1 MIRNFRRSAVA
12 MSIFATFSTSF
23 ARTQAVPP
31 DDEIRKIL
39 AERVGE
45 NETAVGIVVGV
56 IDPQGRRIISYGHR
70 NAGDARPLNGDTV
83 FEIASVTKVF
93 TALLLADM
101 VEKNE
106 VALSDPA
113 SKYLPAAAIKLPER
127 NGHLITLVDLA
138 THTSGLPFMPADAPP
153 FNDPAAAKYSTG
165 DLKRYLASYQ
175 LTREIG
181 SEWDYSNIGY
191 WVLSEAL
198 AARGGKDIENLI
210 RSRVLA
216 PLKMTDTDFELS
228 AKMKENLA
236 PGHDSA
242 LQPAPAASTIPIYS
256 IMPAIGL
263 LYSTTNDLLTFLSEC
278 MGYEPSPLA
287 PAINVALSNRRPVQ
301 PGNEQALGWNVYG
314 KDADQVIFRDGSS
327 FGCASVMAYDPKAR
341 VGVVVLTNQVGDV
354 GDIARHLLRPDFPLA
369 KPANTKHIEIALDSK
384 VLDSYVG
391 RYEAKGEGIFTIA
404 RENDFLTIESPADWG
419 LPKLRIRPESQRDFF
434 ATELPLRVTFQT
446 GPDGQVGSLTI
457 YPPRGQK
464 GVPANKL
471 AVDK

>member
-1 MIRNFRRSAVA
+1 

-23 ARTQAVPP
+23 AGTQAVLP

-45 NETAVGIVVGV
+45 NEKAIGIVVGV

-70 NAGDARPLNGDTV
+70 DVGDARPLNGDTV

-106 VALSDPA
+106 VVLSDTA
-113 SKYLPAAAIKLPER
+113 SKYLTAAAIKLPER
-127 NGHLITLVDLA
+127 NGHLITLLDLA

-175 LTREIG
+175 LTRDIG
-181 SEWDYSNIGY
+181 SDWDYSNIGY
-191 WVLSEAL
+191 WILSEAL
-198 AARGGKDIENLI
+198 AARAGKDIKDLI
-210 RSRVLA
+210 HSRVFA
-216 PLKMTDTDFELS
+216 PLRMPDTGFELS
-228 AKMKENLA
+228 PKMKENLA

-242 LQPAPAASTIPIYS
+242 LQPAPAAETIPIYS

-263 LYSTTNDLLTFLSEC
+263 LYSTTNDLLAFLSEC
-278 MGYEPSPLA
+278 MGYEPSPLV
-287 PAINVALSNRRPVQ
+287 PAMKVALSNRRLVQ

-314 KDADQVIFRDGSS
+314 KGDDQVIFRDGSS
-327 FGCASVMAYDPKAR
+327 FGYASVMAYDPKAR

-384 VLDSYVG
+384 ILDSYVG
-391 RYEAKGEGIFTIA
+391 RYEAKGEGIFVIA

-446 GPDGQVGSLTI
+446 VPDGKARSLTI

-471 AVDK
+471 AAGK

>member
-1 MIRNFRRSAVA
+1 MEGAFMNFRRSAIA
-12 MSIFATFSTSF
+12 ISIFATFSTSF
-23 ARTQAVPP
+23 AGTQSVPP

-45 NETAVGIVVGV
+45 NEKAVGIVVGI
-56 IDPQGRRIISYGHR
+56 IDPQGRRIIPYGQR

-113 SKYLPAAAIKLPER
+113 SKYLTAVAIKLAER
-127 NGHLITLVDLA
+127 NGHLITLLDLA

-175 LTREIG
+175 LTRDIG
-181 SEWDYSNIGY
+181 SEWDYANIGY

-198 AARGGKDIENLI
+198 AARAGKDIETLI

-216 PLKMTDTDFELS
+216 PLKMTDTDFKLS
-228 AKMKENLA
+228 PKMKENLA

-256 IMPAIGL
+256 IMPAGGG
-263 LYSTTNDLLTFLSEC
+263 LYSTANDLLTFLSEC

-287 PAINVALSNRRPVQ
+287 SAMNVALSNRRPVQ
-301 PGNEQALGWNVYG
+301 TGNEQALVWNVYG
-314 KDADQVIFRDGSS
+314 NGDDQVIFRDGSS
-327 FGCASVMAYDPKAR
+327 FGYASVMAYDPKAR

-391 RYEAKGEGIFTIA
+391 RYEEGEGIFTIA
-404 RENDFLTIESPADWG
+404 RENDFLTIE
-419 LPKLRIRPESQRDFF
+419 
-434 ATELPLRVTFQT
+434 
-446 GPDGQVGSLTI
+446 
-457 YPPRGQK
+457 
-464 GVPANKL
+464 
-471 AVDK
+471 

>member
-1 MIRNFRRSAVA
+1 
-12 MSIFATFSTSF
+12 MSIFATLSTSF
-23 ARTQAVPP
+23 AGIQAVPP

-39 AERVGE
+39 AERIGE
-45 NETAVGIVVGV
+45 NEKDVGIVVGV
-56 IDPQGRRIISYGHR
+56 IESQSGSDGRRIISYGHR
-70 NAGDARPLNGDTV
+70 NAGDVRPLNGDTV

-113 SKYLPAAAIKLPER
+113 SKYLTAAAIKLPGR
-127 NGHLITLVDLA
+127 NGHLITLLDLA

-153 FNDPAAAKYSTG
+153 FNDPAAAKYSTD

-175 LTREIG
+175 LTRDIG
-181 SEWDYSNIGY
+181 SDWDYSNIDY

-198 AARGGKDIENLI
+198 AARTGKDIKNVM
-210 RSRVLA
+210 RQRVLV
-216 PLKMTDTDFELS
+216 PLKMTDTGFELS
-228 AKMKENLA
+228 AKMKSNLA

-242 LQPAPAASTIPIYS
+242 LQPAPAASTIPIYA

-287 PAINVALSNRRPVQ
+287 PAMNIALSNRRPVQ

-327 FGCASVMAYDPKAR
+327 LGYAGVMAYDPKAR

-384 VLDSYVG
+384 VLDSYLG

-419 LPKLRIRPESQRDFF
+419 LPKLRIRPESLRDFF
-434 ATELPLRVTFQT
+434 AAELPLRVTFQT
-446 GPDGQVGSLTI
+446 GSDGKVRSLTI

-464 GVPANKL
+464 GVPATKL
-471 AVDK
+471 AAEK

>member
-1 MIRNFRRSAVA
+1 MNFLGAAIA
-12 MSIFATFSTSF
+12 MSIFAILTPSL
-23 ARTQAVPP
+23 AGNQAMLPSYV
-31 DDEIRKIL
+31 EIRKIL
-39 AERVGE
+39 AERLGE
-45 NETAVGIVVGV
+45 NEKDVGIVVGG
-56 IDPQGRRIISYGHR
+56 IDPQGRRIISFGQR

-93 TALLLADM
+93 TALLLADV
-101 VEKNE
+101 VEENE

-113 SKYLPAAAIKLPER
+113 SKYLTAVAIKLPER
-127 NGHLITLVDLA
+127 NGHLITLLDLA

-153 FNDPAAAKYSTG
+153 FNDPTAAKYSTG

-175 LTREIG
+175 LTRDVG
-181 SEWDYSNIGY
+181 SDWDYSNIGY
-191 WVLSEAL
+191 WVLGEAL
-198 AARGGKDIENLI
+198 SARAGKNIEDLI
-210 RSRVLA
+210 RSCVLA

-228 AKMKENLA
+228 PKMKSNLA

-242 LQPAPAASTIPIYS
+242 LQPAPAASTVPIYA
-256 IMPAIGL
+256 IMPAGGG
-263 LYSTTNDLLTFLSEC
+263 LYSTANNLLTFLSQC

-287 PAINVALSNRRPVQ
+287 PAMNVAPGNRRPVQ
-301 PGNEQALGWNVYG
+301 PGNEQALGWNVYRKG
-314 KDADQVIFRDGSS
+314 ADQVIFRDGSS
-327 FGCASVMAYDPKAR
+327 FGYASVMAYDPKAR

-354 GDIARHLLRPDFPLA
+354 GDLARHLLRPDFPLA
-369 KPANTKHIEIALDSK
+369 KPANTKHTEITLDSK

-419 LPKLRIRPESQRDFF
+419 LPKLRIRPENQRDLF
-434 ATELPLRVTFQT
+434 ASDLPVRVTFQT
-446 GPDGQVGSLTI
+446 GSDGKVHSLTI

-471 AVDK
+471 AAEK

>member
-1 MIRNFRRSAVA
+1 MIRKFREAAIA
-12 MSIFATFSTSF
+12 MSIFAALTSGF
-23 ARTQAVPP
+23 AGTQVVPP
-31 DDEIRKIL
+31 DDDIRKIL

-45 NETAVGIVVGV
+45 NEKAVGIVVGI

-70 NAGDARPLNGDTV
+70 TDGDARPLDGDTV

-113 SKYLPAAAIKLPER
+113 SKYLTAAAIKLPER

-181 SEWDYSNIGY
+181 SGWDYSNIGY

-242 LQPAPAASTIPIYS
+242 LQAAPAASTIPIYS
-256 IMPAIGL
+256 IMPAIGF
-263 LYSTTNDLLTFLSEC
+263 LYSTTNDLLTFLSQC

-287 PAINVALSNRRPVQ
+287 PAINIALSNRRPVQ

-314 KDADQVIFRDGSS
+314 KGDDQVIFRDGSS
-327 FGCASVMAYDPKAR
+327 FGYASVMAYDPKAR
-341 VGVVVLTNQVGDV
+341 VGVVVLMNQVGDV

-369 KPANTKHIEIALDSK
+369 KPANTKHTEITLDSK

-419 LPKLRIRPESQRDFF
+419 LPKLRIRPESQQDFF
-434 ATELPLRVTFQT
+434 ATELPVRVTFQT
-446 GPDGQVGSLTI
+446 GPDGKVRSLTI

-471 AVDK
+471 AADK

>member
-45 NETAVGIVVGV
+45 NEKAVGIVVGV

-70 NAGDARPLNGDTV
+70 SDGDARPLDGDTV

-106 VALSDPA
+106 VVLSDPA
-113 SKYLPAAAIKLPER
+113 SKYLPAAIKLPER
-127 NGHLITLVDLA
+127 NGHLITLLDLA

-210 RSRVLA
+210 RARVLA
-216 PLKMTDTDFELS
+216 PLKMADTDFELS

-256 IMPAIGL
+256 IMPAGGG
-263 LYSTTNDLLTFLSEC
+263 LYSTATIS
-278 MGYEPSPLA
+278 SPFSPNAWDTSLHR
-287 PAINVALSNRRPVQ
+287 SRRQ
-301 PGNEQALGWNVYG
+301 
-314 KDADQVIFRDGSS
+314 
-327 FGCASVMAYDPKAR
+327 
-341 VGVVVLTNQVGDV
+341 
-354 GDIARHLLRPDFPLA
+354 
-369 KPANTKHIEIALDSK
+369 
-384 VLDSYVG
+384 
-391 RYEAKGEGIFTIA
+391 
-404 RENDFLTIESPADWG
+404 
-419 LPKLRIRPESQRDFF
+419 
-434 ATELPLRVTFQT
+434 
-446 GPDGQVGSLTI
+446 
-457 YPPRGQK
+457 
-464 GVPANKL
+464 
-471 AVDK
+471 

>member
-1 MIRNFRRSAVA
+1 MIRNFPGAAIA
-12 MSIFATFSTSF
+12 MSIFAILTPSF
-23 ARTQAVPP
+23 AGTQTVLPS
-31 DDEIRKIL
+31 DVEIRKIL
-39 AERVGE
+39 AERLGE
-45 NETAVGIVVGV
+45 NEKDVGYVVGG
-56 IDPQGRRIISYGHR
+56 IDPQGRRIISFGQR
-70 NAGDARPLNGDTV
+70 NAGDARPLDGDTV

-113 SKYLPAAAIKLPER
+113 SKYLTAVAIKLPER
-127 NGHLITLVDLA
+127 NGHLITLLDLA

-175 LTREIG
+175 LTRDIG
-181 SEWDYSNIGY
+181 SDWDYSNIGY
-191 WVLSEAL
+191 WILSEAL
-198 AARGGKDIENLI
+198 SARAGKDIEDLI
-210 RSRVLA
+210 RSRVLT

-228 AKMKENLA
+228 PKMKSNLA

-256 IMPAIGL
+256 IMPAGGG
-263 LYSTTNDLLTFLSEC
+263 LYSTANDLLTFLSQC

-287 PAINVALSNRRPVQ
+287 PAMNVALSNRRPVQ

-314 KDADQVIFRDGSS
+314 K
-327 FGCASVMAYDPKAR
+327 
-341 VGVVVLTNQVGDV
+341 
-354 GDIARHLLRPDFPLA
+354 
-369 KPANTKHIEIALDSK
+369 
-384 VLDSYVG
+384 
-391 RYEAKGEGIFTIA
+391 GE
-404 RENDFLTIESPADWG
+404 DFLTIESPADWG

-446 GPDGQVGSLTI
+446 GPDGKVRSLTI
-457 YPPRGQK
+457 YPSRGQK

-471 AVDK
+471 AGEK